1 MQNDFLLCQDI
12 LKREGQK
19 MLLSGVTFSAAE
31 NTAIGIFSP
40 QGESRAALCQILAGV
55 LLPDSG
61 EITIGGKTV
70 SPERV
75 AYAPERCALPRH
87 LSADALLSLY
97 KELFPNF
104 DEARARELFSQLLLD
119 TKKPIA
125 HLSRATRKL
134 VQTILTAC
142 RSAELYLFEAPISK
156 GSAAQSEFLLNLIL
170 DVRRA
175 GALLIIVSHTPTVYN
190 DKLNAVYFLSEG
202 GLSLS

>member
-1 MQNDFLLCQDI
+1 MQNDFLLCQNI
-12 LKREGQK
+12 IKREGQK
-19 MLLSGVTFSAAE
+19 TLLNGVTFSAAE

-40 QGESRAALCQILAGV
+40 PGESRAALCQILAGM
-55 LLPDSG
+55 LLPDNG

-75 AYAPERCALPRH
+75 AYAPEHCALPCH
-87 LSADALLSLY
+87 LSADALISLY
-97 KELFPNF
+97 KELFPRFN
-104 DEARARELFSQLLLD
+104 EARARNLFSQLSLD
-119 TKKPIA
+119 TKKPLIR
-125 HLSRATRKL
+125 LSRATRKL

-156 GSAAQSEFLLNLIL
+156 GNAAQSEFLLNLIL

-175 GALLIIVSHTPTVYN
+175 GALLIIVSHTPAVYN
-190 DKLNAVYFLSEG
+190 DKLDAAYFLSEG